1 MAKAGVESWLAAI
14 LSVDV
19 AEDSHLMDVGAEGAV
34 AVLHAYP
41 REPIEPIEP
50 KIAAHRGRIVKST
63 GDG

>member
-1 MAKAGVESWLAAI
+1 MAKAGEELWLAAI

-19 AEDSHLMDVGAEGAV
+19 TEDSHLMDVGAEGAV

-41 REPIEPIEP
+41 RESIEP
-50 KIAAHRGRIVKST
+50 KIAVHRGRIVKST